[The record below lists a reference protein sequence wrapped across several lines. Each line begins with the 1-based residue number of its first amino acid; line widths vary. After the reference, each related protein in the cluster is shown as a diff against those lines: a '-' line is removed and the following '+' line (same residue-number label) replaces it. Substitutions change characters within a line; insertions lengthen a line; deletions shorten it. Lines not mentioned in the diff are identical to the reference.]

1 VERGQ
6 IFIAVVATVWLS
18 VGASAQG
25 VNVTPAKGQ
34 STEQMQK
41 DMAECQGLAT
51 QSTGYNP
58 AAVQPSNTTATT
70 QRGGRLRGAATG
82 AVAGAAAAEVRGNRN
97 EEIYDS
103 ATHDQREDY
112 RRNQAASAAAAGAVI
127 SGSRQ
132 RRDRRRAQKN
142 TESQANAGEEAY
154 TQAYGGCMMGR
165 NYTVSP

>member
-1 VERGQ
+1 MNRVRR
-6 IFIAVVATVWLS
+6 FIAVTVIVWLA
-18 VGASAQG
+18 VDASAQD

-34 STEQMQK
+34 SPEQMQK
-41 DMAECQGLAT
+41 DMAECQGLAM
-51 QSTGYNP
+51 QSTGYSP
-58 AAVQPSNTTATT
+58 AAPPSNSTATT
-70 QRGGRLRGAATG
+70 QRGGRLRGATTG

-132 RRDRRRAQKN
+132 RRDRRRARKN
-142 TESQANAGEEAY
+142 TASQANAGEEAY
-154 TQAYGGCMMGR
+154 TQAYSGCMMGR

>member
-1 VERGQ
+1 MNRVRL
-6 IFIAVVATVWLS
+6 FIAVVATVWLS
-18 VGASAQG
+18 VVASAQA
-25 VNVTPAKGQ
+25 VNVKPAKGQ
-34 STEQMQK
+34 GTEQMQK

-58 AAVQPSNTTATT
+58 AAAQSSNTTATP
-70 QRGGRLRGAATG
+70 QRGGRLRGATTG

-142 TESQANAGEEAY
+142 TASQANAGEDAY
-154 TQAYGGCMMGR
+154 TQAYSGCMMGR

>member
-1 VERGQ
+1 MNRVRL
-6 IFIAVVATVWLS
+6 FIAVTVTVWLAAD
-18 VGASAQG
+18 ASAQT
-25 VNVTPAKGQ
+25 VNVKPAKGQ

-58 AAVQPSNTTATT
+58 AAAQPSSSTAAT

-97 EEIYDS
+97 EDVYDS
-103 ATHDQREDY
+103 ATHEQREDY

-132 RRDRRRAQKN
+132 RRNRRRTQEDTATK
-142 TESQANAGEEAY
+142 ANAGEEAY
-154 TQAYGGCMMGR
+154 TQAYSGCMMGR